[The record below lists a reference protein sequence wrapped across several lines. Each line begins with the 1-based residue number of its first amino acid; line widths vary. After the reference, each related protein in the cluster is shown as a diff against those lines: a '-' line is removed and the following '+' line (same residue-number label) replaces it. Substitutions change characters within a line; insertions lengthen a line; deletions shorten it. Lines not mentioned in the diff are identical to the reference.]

1 MAFIIFFLKK
11 FEKVGFFRA
20 KFFFHCTLSLIL
32 GAEPN
37 NDHFH
42 MIFLTA
48 KEEEAKIHDPTK
60 LTKLDSKRPS
70 YATLDH
76 LSELSR
82 DLGKPL
88 DLILMDGTIKTVQKE
103 YIEEGGMIFEDMRV
117 DSIPS
122 YLEKH
127 LLEEVLGEFKVLEC
141 IGKFL

>member
-1 MAFIIFFLKK
+1 MIFF
-11 FEKVGFFRA
+11 
-20 KFFFHCTLSLIL
+20 
-32 GAEPN
+32 
-37 NDHFH
+37 
-42 MIFLTA
+42 TA
-48 KEEEAKIHDPTK
+48 KEEETKIHDPTK

-127 LLEEVLGEFKVLEC
+127 LLEEVLGNFELPFVASLSPRGSKSSDLSPQGCKSPE
-141 IGKFL
+141 I

>member
-1 MAFIIFFLKK
+1 MLSPIIIICFK
-11 FEKVGFFRA
+11 
-20 KFFFHCTLSLIL
+20 
-32 GAEPN
+32 
-37 NDHFH
+37 
-42 MIFLTA
+42 A
-48 KEEEAKIHDPTK
+48 KEEEAKIHDPAK

>member
-1 MAFIIFFLKK
+1 MLSPIMITFTRFF
-11 FEKVGFFRA
+11 
-20 KFFFHCTLSLIL
+20 
-32 GAEPN
+32 
-37 NDHFH
+37 
-42 MIFLTA
+42 TA

-127 LLEEVLGEFKVLEC
+127 LLEEVLGEFESPFVTSLSPQGSESSG
-141 IGKFL
+141 I

>member
-1 MAFIIFFLKK
+1 
-11 FEKVGFFRA
+11 
-20 KFFFHCTLSLIL
+20 
-32 GAEPN
+32 
-37 NDHFH
+37 

-48 KEEEAKIHDPTK
+48 KEEEAKIHDPAK

-127 LLEEVLGEFKVLEC
+127 LLEEVLGDFELPFVASLSPRGSKSSDLRDLSPWGSEFPG
-141 IGKFL
+141 I